1 MQLKED
7 CSMLADKTSQYDKTT
22 VEDHFQ
28 NSKEAVFS
36 SWQCKSVLFTRAVAH
51 ARWYCTR
58 VKVGMQEGMMGA

>member
-28 NSKEAVFS
+28 K
-36 SWQCKSVLFTRAVAH
+36 
-51 ARWYCTR
+51 
-58 VKVGMQEGMMGA
+58 VKRGSFL